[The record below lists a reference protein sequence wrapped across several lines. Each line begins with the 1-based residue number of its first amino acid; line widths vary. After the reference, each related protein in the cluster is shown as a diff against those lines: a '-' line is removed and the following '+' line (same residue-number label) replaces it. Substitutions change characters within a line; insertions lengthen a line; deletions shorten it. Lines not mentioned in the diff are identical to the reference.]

1 MVVLW
6 LCSRNHTLKYS
17 GVMGHHFSNLI
28 WNNSNTCNFSE
39 NLVFPIFKKLWNRS
53 HPTLP
58 SNDFKRNL
66 EKKSKCSPWLTRSTW
81 SRPYLFL
88 LPHFLT
94 SSPLIPFQSNWPY
107 CCSLNTS
114 NTSQTHRAF
123 ALGYC
128 FLELFTTIPPL
139 FSLLSSFL
147 WRSLY

>member
-1 MVVLW
+1 MVILW

-17 GVMGHHFSNLI
+17 GVMGHHFGNWI
-28 WNNSNTCNFSE
+28 WNDSNTCNFSE
-39 NLVFPIFKKLWNRS
+39 NLTFPPPFFLKLWNRS

-88 LPHFLT
+88 LPHFLA

-107 CCSLNTS
+107 CCSLNAS
-114 NTSQTHRAF
+114 NTSQTHWAS
-123 ALGYC
+123 ALRSCY
-128 FLELFTTIPPL
+128 LELFNTTPL
-139 FSLLSSFL
+139 LFFLLSSFP
-147 WRSLY
+147 